1 MGRSED
7 FASSPTSCNWTR
19 LVLAVASMASV
30 TNVFAALPAPTETI
44 TTNDLMRHIR
54 FLADDK
60 LEGRESGGAGNPEA
74 TEYVA
79 KEFRKYG
86 LKPIGKS
93 LLQPF
98 EIGLNAE
105 LDESCALMVRV
116 RTDRQVLKIGKDYLP
131 FDNIDKGS
139 AFGPM
144 VFAGYG
150 ITAPAQNYDDYA
162 GINATNKIVLILRRT
177 PDADRDNSLFKAA
190 GGRPNAHAL
199 FTTKL
204 ANAKQHGAKGILIVD
219 ATPKRQTIEQ
229 MSDGGPWRMGPQ
241 KDSLPFAFV
250 SYEVAT
256 KWFKSRNKDFAAV
269 VKQMDEKQKP
279 ASFALNTLLV
289 TLNVKI
295 RRDKAKVNNV
305 IGLLEGSDPKLKNE
319 YLVVGG
325 HHDHVGY
332 GRDRRKRGDAEF
344 IHNGADDN
352 ASGTSAVLELAQA
365 FSSVKAKPKRSILF
379 MTFNAEERG
388 LIGSRHYVNNPL
400 VPRTNTIARINLDM
414 VGRGAQGLDVGGV
427 GTSPGFLGMV
437 KDVAKNFDFKMTT
450 NPGGKAPSD
459 NTSFY
464 NKNMPVLFFYT
475 GKHDDYHK
483 PTDVWQKIDQPEIE
497 QITRMAYLVADKL
510 ANAAERPKFT
520 KSDGN
525 PVRRGRPR
533 LLLGIVIDPE
543 YRGEGVKT
551 TEVDPRFPAG
561 KAGFKPDDILL
572 TLDGKPVRSVADIG
586 RFLARKKKGD
596 KATAEL
602 KRDGKAITKELK
614 F

>member
-1 MGRSED
+1 MLNKISDLRQTWFNIAVGIVFIA
-7 FASSPTSCNWTR
+7 FAANTFS
-19 LVLAVASMASV
+19 
-30 TNVFAALPAPTETI
+30 ALPAATKTI

-86 LKPIGKS
+86 LKPVGDAKS
-93 LLQPF
+93 LLQSF

-105 LDESCALMVRV
+105 LDESCALSVRV
-116 RTDRQVLKIGKDYLP
+116 REQREILKIGEDYLP
-131 FDNIDKGS
+131 FDNIDEGG

-144 VFAGYG
+144 VFAGFG
-150 ITAPAQNYDDYA
+150 ITAPKVKYDDYA
-162 GINATNKIVLILRRT
+162 TINATNKIVLILRRT
-177 PDADRDNSLFKAA
+177 PDTAGDNALFKSV
-190 GGRPNAHAL
+190 GGRPNQHAL

-204 ANAKQHGAKGILIVD
+204 ENAKRHGAKAILIVD
-219 ATPKRQTIEQ
+219 ATEKRQTIEE
-229 MSDGGPWRMGPQ
+229 MSDGGPWRMG
-241 KDSLPFAFV
+241 KGDDSLPFAFV
-250 SYEVAT
+250 SYEKAGEWFESANKNFSNIVAQI
-256 KWFKSRNKDFAAV
+256 DA
-269 VKQMDEKQKP
+269 EQKP
-279 ASFALNTLLV
+279 ASFPLSTLLV
-289 TLNVKI
+289 NLNVKI

-305 IGLLEGSDPKLKNE
+305 IGLLEGSDPKLKHE
-319 YLVVGG
+319 YLVIGG

-332 GRDRRKRGDAEF
+332 GRDRRKQGDKEF

-365 FSSVKAKPKRSILF
+365 FTTAKFRPKRSILF

-400 VPRTNTIARINLDM
+400 VPLTNTIAMINLDM

-427 GTSPGFLGMV
+427 GTSPGFLKLV
-437 KDVAKNFDFKMTT
+437 KDSASDFDLNLTT

-464 NKNMPVLFFYT
+464 NKDMPVLFFYT
-475 GKHDDYHK
+475 GRHDDYHK
-483 PTDVWQKIDQPEIE
+483 PTDDWQKIDQPEIE
-497 QITRMAYLVADKL
+497 QITRMAYVVADEL
-510 ANAAERPKFT
+510 ANAAARPKFT

-525 PVRRGRPR
+525 PVRRGRTR
-533 LLLGIVIDPE
+533 LLLGIVIDTE
-543 YRGEGVKT
+543 YRGEGVRAAD
-551 TEVDPRFPAG
+551 VDDRFPAG
-561 KAGFKPDDILL
+561 KAGIKKGDILL
-572 TLDGKPVRSVADIG
+572 KLDGRPMSSVGDIG
-586 RFLARKKKGD
+586 RLLSRKKKGD
-596 KATAEL
+596 TVKAEL
-602 KRDGKAITKELK
+602 TRDGKPLSKELK